1 MATRPRD
8 SHNNGAS
15 GVERDKENIPT
26 TSPRHKNGR
35 TFIPSLTKAP
45 IDKHSEFFT
54 DSFLQNNS
62 SHSSLIPSPR
72 LTNASLS
79 KPRRNVRVH
88 QRPQHRQ
95 TKSELPPTNGE
106 DLKRQ
111 YSRPHAR
118 GTSSIHS
125 TGLSTP
131 PRSRDGSVVSVV
143 QSPAPVLSSPP
154 HGLTETYTRIDQEE
168 DLAATEGEVSDPE
181 SQPSGT
187 LDNTS
192 PNALSPTN
200 MPFSEAIR
208 YPSQTRAR
216 TPTNDRPISH
226 WHRPLDHDHTLQSV
240 LSDPT
245 GAERTQRTGLS
256 FVDEFS
262 DVNLRSAMTPHF
274 QQTVQDREA
283 LERVWRSK
291 KPIAFPKA
299 DNVLLDSEAVA
310 ASVSTFPHPLPERLN
325 AFTKAGRI
333 KLASDDQLPFNR
345 PRALSDVTETI
356 DQQAPI
362 QLSPQSHQNW
372 REKDSKVRAMP
383 HNPRLQRAPFFPRNH
398 GFPERATTQGDEVE
412 LNGVAKAPKA
422 RSVTPQLPP
431 QTLHKSR
438 AGSILGRLQEVG
450 ASASEPDLTLQSLAT
465 TNASSDIWAQPNPD
479 RPMQS
484 IERDT
489 RFPSLNQLPNRHE
502 EYESPEK
509 SRRLDFDFT
518 GQSFQV
524 SDSPPVRTK
533 STVPDYQ
540 RDREIQGLAKRA
552 VTTNRLSQLRV
563 RESQE
568 ALRQASKSPMSDAGT
583 ETAPDRETAQ
593 DGHTPTSK
601 LANEN
606 TDRMSNEPSRPSS
619 VERSTSHDILQRLAR
634 GSSSTPR
641 STTPSEKTINGG
653 IVGADNRDQKHNL
666 HDRADASFEK
676 ADNKPNGLKDTRPA
690 TVAATPRVTG
700 AWTDTILPDTI
711 KTTRQSKNVSRYA
724 QTPHISAGGW
734 LDTPAPNGQQQ
745 KLDPVVEDTQDVP
758 EDLMNGIVKESA
770 SDETVMPNEAR
781 DKEPNYK
788 FGAGDSI
795 ARKILNEAKGKHS
808 HPQADQAPSQAD
820 DSLML
825 GNTTIQSL
833 EYVLDRDETDMTIR
847 SQIPQTD
854 TEVLGRL
861 GDKLESLAKHIRDAT
876 KGVTEL
882 EHQIS
887 HPLGEGSSATKEND
901 FSTISSALHLQ
912 RPIFFQ
918 KRKRDQRLARPT
930 KFGWILLSILSW
942 YFFESLF
949 AELYAHPRYA
959 NQYTW
964 PDRPEPEFPFVLP
977 TMLSRWSRL
986 EFLHPWIVKPLQSVF
1001 VVLVRMCGIWLGV
1014 TDGYVDGPAGA
1025 NMSVGVQSPG
1035 LASDIG
1041 GGFDMMNDEIL

>member
-1 MATRPRD
+1 
-8 SHNNGAS
+8 
-15 GVERDKENIPT
+15 
-26 TSPRHKNGR
+26 
-35 TFIPSLTKAP
+35 
-45 IDKHSEFFT
+45 
-54 DSFLQNNS
+54 
-62 SHSSLIPSPR
+62 
-72 LTNASLS
+72 
-79 KPRRNVRVH
+79 
-88 QRPQHRQ
+88 
-95 TKSELPPTNGE
+95 
-106 DLKRQ
+106 
-111 YSRPHAR
+111 
-118 GTSSIHS
+118 
-125 TGLSTP
+125 
-131 PRSRDGSVVSVV
+131 
-143 QSPAPVLSSPP
+143 
-154 HGLTETYTRIDQEE
+154 
-168 DLAATEGEVSDPE
+168 
-181 SQPSGT
+181 
-187 LDNTS
+187 
-192 PNALSPTN
+192 
-200 MPFSEAIR
+200 MPFLEAIR
-208 YPSQTRAR
+208 YPSQARAR
-216 TPTNDRPISH
+216 TPTNDRPRSH
-226 WHRPLDHDHTLQSV
+226 WDRPLNHDHTLQSV

-345 PRALSDVTETI
+345 QRALSDVTETI

-372 REKDSKVRAMP
+372 RDNNSKVHAMP

-398 GFPERATTQGDEVE
+398 GFPERATTQGDKVE
-412 LNGVAKAPKA
+412 LSGTAKAQKA
-422 RSVTPQLPP
+422 RSESPQVPP

-438 AGSILGRLQEVG
+438 AGSVLGRLQEVG
-450 ASASEPDLTLQSLAT
+450 ASASEPDLTVQSLAT
-465 TNASSDIWAQPNPD
+465 TDTSSDIWAQPNPD

-489 RFPSLNQLPNRHE
+489 RFPNRHE

-509 SRRLDFDFT
+509 SRKLDFDFT
-518 GQSFQV
+518 GHSFQV

-533 STVPDYQ
+533 STIPDYQ
-540 RDREIQGLAKRA
+540 RNREIQGLAKRA

-568 ALRQASKSPMSDAGT
+568 ALRQVSKSPISDAGT
-583 ETAPDRETAQ
+583 ETAPDRDSTQ
-593 DGHTPTSK
+593 TGQTPISK
-601 LANEN
+601 SANGN
-606 TDRMSNEPSRPSS
+606 IDRVSNEPSRPSS
-619 VERSTSHDILQRLAR
+619 LERSTSHDILQRLAR
-634 GSSSTPR
+634 GSSSTLR
-641 STTPSEKTINGG
+641 STTPSESTINGS
-653 IVGADNRDQKHNL
+653 IVGADNKDQRYNL
-666 HDRADASFEK
+666 HDRADASLEK
-676 ADNKPNGLKDTRPA
+676 ADNKPNGLKDGRPA
-690 TVAATPRVTG
+690 TVATTPRVTG
-700 AWTDTILPDTI
+700 AWTDTILPDTV
-711 KTTRQSKNVSRYA
+711 KTTRQPKNVSRYA

-734 LDTPAPNGQQQ
+734 VDTPAPNGQQQ

-770 SDETVMPNEAR
+770 SDETIMPKEGR
-781 DKEPNYK
+781 DGEPNHK
-788 FGAGDSI
+788 VDAGESI
-795 ARKILNEAKGKHS
+795 ARKVLNEARGRHPR
-808 HPQADQAPSQAD
+808 PQADQALSQAD

-861 GDKLESLAKHIRDAT
+861 GNKLESLAKHIRDAT

-887 HPLGEGSSATKEND
+887 HPMGEGSSITQD
-901 FSTISSALHLQ
+901 TDLSTMSSALHIQ
-912 RPIFFQ
+912 RPILYH
-918 KRKRDQRLARPT
+918 KRKADQRLARPT
-930 KFGWILLSILSW
+930 NFSWILLSILSW
-942 YFFESLF
+942 YFFENLF

-959 NQYTW
+959 SQYTW

-977 TMLSRWSRL
+977 TMISRWSRL
-986 EFLHPWIVKPLQSVF
+986 EILHPWIVKPLQSVF
-1001 VVLVRMCGIWLGV
+1001 VMLVRMCGIWLGV

-1025 NMSVGVQSPG
+1025 NMSIGVQSPG
-1035 LASDIG
+1035 FEEGLI
-1041 GGFDMMNDEIL
+1041 